1 MVFGSKSVNEASLG
15 CQGKLSP
22 DPLTFTR
29 ALLTRNSMSS
39 DWSTWSQ
46 PAAAQQLVPAAG

>member
-29 ALLTRNSMSS
+29 ALAELHVVRLEYLV
-39 DWSTWSQ
+39 
-46 PAAAQQLVPAAG
+46 AACSC